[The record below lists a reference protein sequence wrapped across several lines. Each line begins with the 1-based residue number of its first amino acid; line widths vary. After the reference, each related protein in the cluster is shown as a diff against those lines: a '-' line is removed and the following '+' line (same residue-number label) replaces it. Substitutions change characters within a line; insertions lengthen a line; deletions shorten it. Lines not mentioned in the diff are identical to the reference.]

1 MMAVRRGE
9 LAVEVEAAAGADAEE
24 LAQLTNR
31 LRAELLGLD
40 VDAVYSAWRGTVPI
54 QPRRNTTGGHG
65 PGGGAS
71 NLTSAG
77 GRPSDG

>member
-40 VDAVYSAWRGTVPI
+40 VDAVYSAWRGTLF
-54 QPRRNTTGGHG
+54 RRNTTGGHG